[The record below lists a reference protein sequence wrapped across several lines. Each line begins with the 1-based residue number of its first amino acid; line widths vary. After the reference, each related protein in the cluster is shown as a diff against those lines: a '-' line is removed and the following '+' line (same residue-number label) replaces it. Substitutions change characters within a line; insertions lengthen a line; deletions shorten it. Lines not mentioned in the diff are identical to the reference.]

1 MSNEHTGIM
10 TANTYQT
17 TSDHLWDE
25 FARVDQLLRAHTE
38 WWLST
43 IGASKPAC
51 QWGMLHVSDEE
62 IRTYLSAPFTPPHL
76 LDGSLSASLSPYWN
90 EAKSLANDIAL
101 RKTDASERLV
111 LRLDRLQRMFALS
124 DLERDMLLICLLPEL
139 DSRYRRLFGYL
150 QDDASR
156 TRPSIELVLRTLLPT
171 VAPEMARI
179 ALAPNAKLWRHHL
192 VATTADA
199 LDEPLPL
206 RPIRVD
212 DRIIAYLA
220 GSDTPDA
227 RLRDVLVATEGD
239 MWWADLILPA
249 DRLARLQGVAE
260 WWQRRREGFD
270 PGAAVFLHG
279 SYGSG
284 RLRAARA
291 ITTAAGIP
299 LLAVDVVR
307 ALRATLGWERV
318 VDLTMREALL
328 RGGAIL
334 WAGFDA
340 LLEREQPSQR
350 LDYLMAA
357 AERFDGLTFF
367 SGSSSWDP
375 EQRFRDRLFLRF
387 DFPTPGFSMRVRL
400 WTAHLPPADQFVPP
414 APDVGAVAEAL
425 ANGFQLTEGQ
435 ILDALATARSL
446 AASRDPRTR
455 LLKVS
460 DLYEACRR
468 QSGRHLV
475 TFARRIE
482 PRSELTFDDLVLP
495 KTSVRQIQELRA
507 RVRYRSRVYSDL
519 GFERRLTLGK
529 GLIVLFTGSTG
540 TGKTTAAELL
550 AREQGVDLYKVDLSS
565 VISKYV
571 GETEKNL
578 AHVFDEAEDANAILF
593 FDEADALFG
602 KRGEVKQA
610 QDRWANLEVNYLLQ
624 RVEEYAGVVILASNL
639 RQNIDDAFLRRIH
652 SIVDFPFPDGEA
664 RFRLWRGM
672 FPHGVTR
679 PGDDDL
685 RKLAD
690 CFRIS
695 GGSIKNVV
703 VDAAFRAIE
712 DGGTPAI
719 NLRHLVA
726 SIGREYQKLG
736 KPITKGEFNAF
747 FETVEQDVL

>member
-1 MSNEHTGIM
+1 
-10 TANTYQT
+10 
-17 TSDHLWDE
+17 
-25 FARVDQLLRAHTE
+25 
-38 WWLST
+38 
-43 IGASKPAC
+43 
-51 QWGMLHVSDEE
+51 
-62 IRTYLSAPFTPPHL
+62 
-76 LDGSLSASLSPYWN
+76 
-90 EAKSLANDIAL
+90 
-101 RKTDASERLV
+101 
-111 LRLDRLQRMFALS
+111 
-124 DLERDMLLICLLPEL
+124 
-139 DSRYRRLFGYL
+139 
-150 QDDASR
+150 
-156 TRPSIELVLRTLLPT
+156 
-171 VAPEMARI
+171 
-179 ALAPNAKLWRHHL
+179 
-192 VATTADA
+192 
-199 LDEPLPL
+199 
-206 RPIRVD
+206 
-212 DRIIAYLA
+212 
-220 GSDTPDA
+220 
-227 RLRDVLVATEGD
+227 
-239 MWWADLILPA
+239 
-249 DRLARLQGVAE
+249 
-260 WWQRRREGFD
+260 
-270 PGAAVFLHG
+270 
-279 SYGSG
+279 
-284 RLRAARA
+284 
-291 ITTAAGIP
+291 
-299 LLAVDVVR
+299 
-307 ALRATLGWERV
+307 
-318 VDLTMREALL
+318 
-328 RGGAIL
+328 
-334 WAGFDA
+334 
-340 LLEREQPSQR
+340 
-350 LDYLMAA
+350 
-357 AERFDGLTFF
+357 
-367 SGSSSWDP
+367 
-375 EQRFRDRLFLRF
+375 
-387 DFPTPGFSMRVRL
+387 
-400 WTAHLPPADQFVPP
+400 
-414 APDVGAVAEAL
+414 
-425 ANGFQLTEGQ
+425 
-435 ILDALATARSL
+435 
-446 AASRDPRTR
+446 
-455 LLKVS
+455 
-460 DLYEACRR
+460 
-468 QSGRHLV
+468 V

-719 NLRHLVA
+719 SVRHLAA

>member
-1 MSNEHTGIM
+1 MSDEHTGIM
-10 TANTYQT
+10 TADTYQT

-43 IGASKPAC
+43 VGANKPDC

-62 IRTYLSAPFTPPHL
+62 VRTYLSTPFTPPHVL
-76 LDGSLSASLSPYWN
+76 HASLSGSLSPYWN
-90 EAKSLANDIAL
+90 EAKAQADYIEL
-101 RKTDASERLV
+101 RKTEAGDRMV
-111 LRLDRLQRMFALS
+111 LRLDRLRRMFALS
-124 DLERDMLLICLLPEL
+124 DLERDILLVCLLPEL

-179 ALAPNAKLWRHHL
+179 VLAPNAKLWRHHL
-192 VATTADA
+192 LATTADA

-206 RPIRVD
+206 RSIRVD

-220 GSDTPDA
+220 GSDAPDA
-227 RLRDVLVATEGD
+227 RLRDVLVATESD
-239 MWWADLILPA
+239 VWWEDLILPE

-260 WWQRRREGFD
+260 WWRRRRDGLD

-279 SYGSG
+279 NYGSG

-299 LLAVDVVR
+299 LLAVDIAQ
-307 ALRATLGWERV
+307 ALRASLGWERI
-318 VDLTMREALL
+318 VDLSMREALL

-334 WAGFDA
+334 WTNFDA
-340 LLEREQPSQR
+340 LVEREQPSQR
-350 LDYLMAA
+350 LDYLVAA

-367 SGSSSWDP
+367 SGLTSWDP

-387 DFPTPGFSMRVRL
+387 DFPTPGFAMRVRL
-400 WTAHLPPADQFVPP
+400 WTAHLPPPDQFIQP
-414 APDVGAVAEAL
+414 APEVGAVAEAI

-495 KTSVRQIQELRA
+495 LTSMRQIHELGA
-507 RVRYRSRVYSDL
+507 RVRYRSRVYSGL

-529 GLIVLFTGSTG
+529 GLVVLFTGSTG

-550 AREQGVDLYKVDLSS
+550 AREQSVDLYKVDLSS

-578 AHVFDEAEDANAILF
+578 ARVFDEAEDANAILF

-624 RVEEYAGVVILASNL
+624 RVEEYSGVVILASNL

-652 SIVDFPFPDGEA
+652 SVVDFPFPDHEA
-664 RFRLWRGM
+664 RFRLWCGM
-672 FPHGVTR
+672 FPQGVTR
-679 PGDDDL
+679 PPDQDL
-685 RKLAD
+685 RRLAD
-690 CFRIS
+690 SFRIS

-712 DGGTPAI
+712 DSGLPAI
-719 NLRHLVA
+719 TIRHLIA
-726 SIGREYQKLG
+726 SVGREYQKLG
-736 KPITKGEFNAF
+736 KPITKGEFNTF
-747 FETVEQDVL
+747 FETVEEDIL

>member
-1 MSNEHTGIM
+1 MSDEDTGVM
-10 TANTYQT
+10 TTHTYQT

-38 WWLST
+38 WWLAT
-43 IGASKPAC
+43 VGASKPAC

-62 IRTYLSAPFTPPHL
+62 VRTYLGAPFIPPHIL
-76 LDGSLSASLSPYWN
+76 PAALAATLSPYWN
-90 EAKSLANDIAL
+90 QARALADDIEL
-101 RKTDASERLV
+101 RKVEASDRTIF
-111 LRLDRLQRMFALS
+111 RLDRLQRLFALS
-124 DLERDMLLICLLPEL
+124 DLERDILLVCLLPEL

-156 TRPSIELVLRTLLPT
+156 TRPSVELVLRALLPT

-192 VATTADA
+192 LATTSEA
-199 LDEPLPL
+199 LDEPLSL
-206 RPIRVD
+206 RPLRVD
-212 DRIIAYLA
+212 DRIIAFLA
-220 GSDTPDA
+220 GNDAPDA
-227 RLRDVLVATEGD
+227 RLRDVLVTTEGD
-239 MWWADLILPA
+239 VWWEDLILPE
-249 DRLARLQGVAE
+249 DRLSRLQGVAD
-260 WWQRRREGFD
+260 WWRQRREGLD
-270 PGAAVFLHG
+270 AGTAIFLHG

-284 RLRAARA
+284 RIRAARA
-291 ITTAAGIP
+291 IATAAGIP
-299 LLAVDVVR
+299 LLAVDVAP
-307 ALRATLGWERV
+307 ALRAALGWERI
-318 VDLTMREALL
+318 VDLSMREALL
-328 RGGAIL
+328 RGGAVL
-334 WAGFDA
+334 WSGFDA
-340 LLEREQPSQR
+340 LIERDQPPQR
-350 LDYLMAA
+350 LDYLIAA

-367 SGSSSWDP
+367 SGSTSWDP

-387 DFPTPGFSMRVRL
+387 DFPTPGFAMRARL
-400 WTAHLPPADQFVPP
+400 WSVHLPPPDHFVQP
-414 APDVGAVAEAL
+414 APDIGAVAEAL

-435 ILDALATARSL
+435 VFDALATARSI
-446 AASRDPRTR
+446 AASRDPRAGQ
-455 LLKVS
+455 LQVA

-495 KTSVRQIQELRA
+495 RTSLRQIQELRA
-507 RVRYRSRVYSDL
+507 RVRYRSRVHSSL

-529 GLIVLFTGSTG
+529 GLVVLFTGSTG

-578 AHVFDEAEDANAILF
+578 ARVFDEAEDANAILF

-672 FPHGVTR
+672 FPHGVSR
-679 PGDDDL
+679 PPDEDL
-685 RKLAD
+685 RRLAD
-690 CFRIS
+690 SFRIS

-712 DGGTPAI
+712 EGGTPTI
-719 NLRHLVA
+719 TIRHLVA
-726 SIGREYQKLG
+726 SVGREYQKLG
-736 KPITKGEFNAF
+736 KPITKGEFHSF
-747 FETVEQDVL
+747 FESVEQDIL